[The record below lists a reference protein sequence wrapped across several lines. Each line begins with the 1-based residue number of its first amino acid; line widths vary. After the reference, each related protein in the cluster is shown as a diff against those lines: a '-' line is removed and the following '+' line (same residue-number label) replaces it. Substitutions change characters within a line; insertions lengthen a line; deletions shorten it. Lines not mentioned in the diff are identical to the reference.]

1 MRKIDVI
8 EGGPIEGTFTINL
21 TPGYGAYEFRG
32 KRGSGKSTCIASLDL
47 LAGHKVDLTLHDG
60 ALSGKVEGFGV
71 VAPIGGRKRRKG
83 EMELDTIDSEKF
95 SLTDILAPQGK
106 TPEVRDATRIKAI
119 ASLSDTKADPT
130 LYYDLCG
137 GPSKCRDMGLAP
149 TNDPVVL
156 ATRIKAAFDKAA
168 TQAQRTAD
176 AEAKHAAPLE
186 HVPDDLDMAA
196 ESDLTVLGKAR
207 DKARDTAQGMRTDR
221 ENGQAAERKAAEAKT
236 SVGTA
241 EAAYEGPAVVDA
253 NKAYVAASDTLIAAR
268 KARERHDS
276 ALRVA
281 EENERAAEVACNAK
295 REAREAAAS
304 HASAISGWRN
314 TIDAGKLDFPDE
326 EGIANAEKS
335 VDAATE
341 AYNQGIR
348 IRDVKQNQI
357 RAKAHRGAANEA
369 EKEAAA
375 ARNKA
380 GEVFDILAQS
390 LNTKHLEI
398 KSVDGNPRLFVQ
410 HPKRGRC
417 AFDRVNGLSQGERV
431 DFTLRELLP
440 HIKSPGLLPIPQE
453 CWQDLQPSDRK
464 NLHNLAVERGLYI
477 FGAQIDDFELRVVYL
492 GDELALT
499 DNPTQGN

>member
-1 MRKIDVI
+1 MSEIKVI
-8 EGGPIEGTFTINL
+8 EGGPIEGTFTIDL
-21 TPGYGAYEFRG
+21 SHGYGAYEFRG
-32 KRGSGKSTCIASLDL
+32 ARGSGKSTCIASLDL
-47 LAGHKVDLTLHDG
+47 LAGHKVDITLHDG
-60 ALSGKVEGFGV
+60 AISGKVEGFGV

-149 TNDPVVL
+149 TDDPVVL

-186 HVPDDLDMAA
+186 HVPDDLDMGA
-196 ESDLTVLGKAR
+196 ESALEALGN
-207 DKARDTAQGMRTDR
+207 ARDTVRDELQRMRTDR
-221 ENGQAAERKAAEAKT
+221 ENGQDAERKAAEAQEAAERALKDYQGMT
-236 SVGTA
+236 LGEAQAAKDTA
-241 EAAYEGPAVVDA
+241 E
-253 NKAYVAASDTLIAAR
+253 
-268 KARERHDS
+268 
-276 ALRVA
+276 
-281 EENERAAEVACNAK
+281 EEHRAAEDEVQQAFRAW
-295 REAREAAAS
+295 EAAKEREREIGAKLELAKQNQL
-304 HASAISGWRN
+304 HAERHQNTMAAWQD
-314 TIDAGKLDFPDE
+314 TIDAGKLEFPDE
-326 EGIANAEKS
+326 EGIANAEKD

-398 KSVDGNPRLFVQ
+398 QSVDGNPRLFVQ

-417 AFDRVNGLSQGERV
+417 AFDAVNGLSDGERV

-440 HIKSPGLLPIPQE
+440 HIESPGLLAVPQRV
-453 CWQDLQPSDRK
+453 WQDLQPSDRK
-464 NLHNLAVERGLYI
+464 RLHDLAVEKSLFL
-477 FGAQIDDFELRVVYL
+477 FGAQVDDGELRVVFL
-492 GDELALT
+492 GSEI
-499 DNPTQGN
+499 DNPEL